1 MTAYSQPLWQ
11 VGPDVGV
18 GHSVGLPN
26 IGRPKKNDGLSVL
39 CI

>member
-26 IGRPKKNDGLSVL
+26 IGLPQKNDGLSVL